1 MADVNSSANSTAV
14 LDGYVTRE
22 NLAAQLGKSMRT
34 IDRWEQH
41 RAGPPRVLVGKTI
54 FYRVESVRDWL
65 LSCEQRRGEPRRR
78 RRKSAQQSGG
88 PDRG

>member
-54 FYRVESVRDWL
+54 FYRLESVRNWL
-65 LSCEQRRGEPRRR
+65 LSCEVKRDEPRRR
-78 RRKSAQQSGG
+78 RPRKATQAE
-88 PDRG
+88 RRA